1 MLWARS
7 YKNLKATLSTIMME
21 VENGYI
27 WKVISI
33 GDTPIFIHFPL
44 PWLWETCILL
54 NFLDTVWIF
63 QDLPTSDF
71 FLENLDI
78 WKAGLPISFRWLLL
92 RSWVP
97 PLMEMLYME
106 VGQAWGW
113 RCIFNS
119 HQLIGLLLCVRATIH
134 YYFLYSYWF
143 VVVSPYLYDL
153 LCYLYPLCFH
163 PYWLILLAF
172 VQSKGGSWLQQ
183 TFHLSV
189 LPNAQ
194 PSVGQFMFCKCF
206 LICVP
211 KTAMEKY
218 WIRIRHDKNGTFCQL
233 FL

>member
-1 MLWARS
+1 
-7 YKNLKATLSTIMME
+7 MME

-134 YYFLYSYWF
+134 YYFFIFILIRSCFSLF
-143 VVVSPYLYDL
+143 VWSFMLLVSFMFSSLLIDL
-153 LCYLYPLCFH
+153 IGICSIERVEVDCNKPFIWVFSPMHSLLSGSLCFANAFLFV
-163 PYWLILLAF
+163 YQKLL
-172 VQSKGGSWLQQ
+172 W
-183 TFHLSV
+183 
-189 LPNAQ
+189 
-194 PSVGQFMFCKCF
+194 
-206 LICVP
+206 
-211 KTAMEKY
+211 
-218 WIRIRHDKNGTFCQL
+218 KNIESE
-233 FL
+233 